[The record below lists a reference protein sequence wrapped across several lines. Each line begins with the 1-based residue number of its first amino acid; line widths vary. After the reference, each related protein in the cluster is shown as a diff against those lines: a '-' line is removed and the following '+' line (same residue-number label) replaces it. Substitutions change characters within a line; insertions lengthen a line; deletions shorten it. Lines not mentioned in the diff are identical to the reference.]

1 MDDLRPFVA
10 DDEAEALYRALLDRF
25 GLAHVSCAA
34 CARVLLPPPLN
45 WESYTYTAG
54 DGRTRT
60 WDVAF
65 ARAVTTRR
73 ASRSGPVALHTDQL
87 ASFLEQHGHIHEE
100 HLNHI
105 PPERRHEP
113 VLVAPA
119 PDRQGHVL
127 VDGSHRAT
135 ALIRARDS
143 VHGFVLTPIE
153 SALAI
158 DMVPLAM
165 RRIHQALR
173 ERRLLPDDLR
183 A

>member
-1 MDDLRPFVA
+1 MDELRPFAA

-25 GLAHVSCAA
+25 GLAQISCAA
-34 CARVLLPPPLN
+34 CARVLLPPPFN

-54 DGRTRT
+54 DGRAWT

-73 ASRSGPVALHTDQL
+73 ASRSGPVALDTDRL
-87 ASFLEQHGHIHEE
+87 ASFLERHGDIHEE
-100 HLNHI
+100 HLDHI
-105 PPERRHEP
+105 PLEHLHEP

-119 PDRQGHVL
+119 PDKQGHVL

-143 VHGFVLTPIE
+143 VHGYVLTPIE